1 MPQHK
6 SAIKRA
12 RQSIRRRN
20 ANRMKRSK
28 MRTLFKKVLTAGTKE
43 VGTTVLPEAISYIDR
58 MSKLGILHKNN
69 AAHKKSRLT
78 RFVNKLA

>member
-6 SAIKRA
+6 SAIKRV
-12 RQSIRRRN
+12 RQTIRRRN

-28 MRTLFKKVLTAGTKE
+28 LRTLFKKVLTSSTKE
-43 VGTTVLPEAISYIDR
+43 AGSAVLPEAISYIDR

-69 AAHKKSRLT
+69 AAHKKARLAK
-78 RFVNKLA
+78 FVNRLA